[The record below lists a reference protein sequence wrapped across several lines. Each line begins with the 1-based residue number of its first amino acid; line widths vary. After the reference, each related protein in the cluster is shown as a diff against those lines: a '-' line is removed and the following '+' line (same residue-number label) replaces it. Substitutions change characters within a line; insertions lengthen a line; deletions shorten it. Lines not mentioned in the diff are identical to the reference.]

1 LSLGLSLVAPPIAP
15 DPGKDY
21 KKGVMIKVLSHSS
34 EKPVEYS
41 VRYSTPR
48 NTASPVFRVLL
59 VLVLIVGAAS
69 TIAWFCGEFNLE
81 NRALQGEA
89 QAQYLL
95 GKRYF
100 DTAVSAHDYARA
112 ARLIRQS
119 ADQGY
124 AKAQTAIG
132 LIYENGLGV
141 PKSYDEAVKWLR
153 RAANQGNSVAQN
165 ELGVMCAKGRG
176 VAWNLDEAAKW
187 CRLAAAQGS
196 EVAQRNLELAE
207 AAKAKMIS
215 ELTTKDKKSYASVVL
230 QKVEADGVTVS
241 YLPVPGGLGLAKVKL
256 ESLPTQLKGL
266 CERAGKQEPA
276 SESSYSQL
284 TSVTTAL

>member
-1 LSLGLSLVAPPIAP
+1 
-15 DPGKDY
+15 
-21 KKGVMIKVLSHSS
+21 MIKLSTHTSQ
-34 EKPVEYS
+34 KPVVYS
-41 VRYSTPR
+41 VRYTPR
-48 NTASPVFRVLL
+48 NTASPVYRVLL
-59 VLVLIVGAAS
+59 VLALIVGAAS
-69 TIAWFCGEFNLE
+69 TIAWFCGEFSLE
-81 NRALQGEA
+81 NRALRGQA

-112 ARLIRQS
+112 SGLIRKS

-141 PKSYDEAVKWLR
+141 PKSYDEALKWFR
-153 RAANQGNSVAQN
+153 RAADQGNSVAQN
-165 ELGVMCAKGRG
+165 ELGVMYAKGRG
-176 VAWNLDEAAKW
+176 VPWNLDEAAKW

-207 AAKAKMIS
+207 SAKAKMIS
-215 ELTTKDKKSYASVVL
+215 ELTTNDKKSYASVVL
-230 QKVEADGVTVS
+230 QKVEADGVMVS

-256 ESLPTQLKGL
+256 ASLPTELKGL
-266 CERAGKQEPA
+266 CKRAGKQDPA
-276 SESSYSQL
+276 AESSYSQL
-284 TSVTTAL
+284 TSVTPTL